1 MSESRSKYALYSFLD
16 DLADS
21 LKTWQQLV
29 KDADGKDVPPLAFAY
44 MSQAYA
50 NARALH
56 VIRALA
62 DNATIRNDKDMDDD
76 VEQVFTDFLRLNKSF
91 LQDCADGASLKETKM
106 SCVDLLEK
114 LDKLNVQLKP

>member
-50 NARALH
+50 NAKALH
-56 VIRALA
+56 VISLQKGCCYHG
-62 DNATIRNDKDMDDD
+62 NAHGCT
-76 VEQVFTDFLRLNKSF
+76 V
-91 LQDCADGASLKETKM
+91 
-106 SCVDLLEK
+106 
-114 LDKLNVQLKP
+114 

>member
-1 MSESRSKYALYSFLD
+1 MSKSRSKYALYSFLD
-16 DLADS
+16 ALADN

-44 MSQAYA
+44 MSQAYT
-50 NARALH
+50 NAKALH

-62 DNATIRNDKDMDDD
+62 NNTTIHNDKDMDDD
-76 VEQVFTDFLRLNKSF
+76 VEQVFAGFFRLNKSF
-91 LQDCADGASLKETKM
+91 LQNCADGASLKETKM